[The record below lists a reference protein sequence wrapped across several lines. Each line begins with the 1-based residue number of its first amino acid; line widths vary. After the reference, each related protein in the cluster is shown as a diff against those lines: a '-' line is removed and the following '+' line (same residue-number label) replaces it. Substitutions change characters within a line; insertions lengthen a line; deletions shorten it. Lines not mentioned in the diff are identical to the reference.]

1 MVQTKSINILNLCV
15 PCENHCRYCL
25 LSWNGNCLGIDYER
39 SVKYARKFH
48 EWLNINHPDMGFMYY
63 YGYSMEHP
71 QLLDTIKF
79 MQETNSPGGE
89 FLQFDGMKMR
99 TKEQLFELLTNLKN
113 EGIKLLDFTFYGL
126 QEYHDKFA
134 GRIGDYELMMNSL
147 EIALRIGLDVEVGIP
162 VTKENL
168 SQLDEL
174 VNIFENKKVRLFMFT
189 PHSGGRGISLQDVK
203 ITVRDYDNLSDRAKK
218 YFNRDKNR
226 TPKEWYDYVH
236 EDFKN
241 RVLTI
246 SLLPSNIDKLENQ
259 SFEETI
265 KELERMDD
273 EFYKV
278 VPSFV
283 GLLKNYV
290 DENDTCLY
298 SLKDLNMIYRN
309 RFINDNHLDIVDIT
323 DVRFSGSIRF

>member
-39 SVKYARKFH
+39 SVKYARRFH
-48 EWLNINHPDMGFMYY
+48 EWLKINRPDMNFMYY

-71 QLLDTIKF
+71 QLLETIKF

-89 FLQFDGMKMR
+89 FLQFDGMKKR
-99 TKEQLFELLTNLKN
+99 TREELVKMLTDLRNA
-113 EGIKLLDFTFYGL
+113 GIKLLDFTFYGL
-126 QEYHDKFA
+126 KEYHDKFA
-134 GRIGDYELMMNSL
+134 GRIGDYDLMMNSL
-147 EIALRIGLDVEVGIP
+147 GIALEIGLDVEVGIP
-162 VTKENL
+162 VIKENL
-168 SQLDEL
+168 HQLDEL
-174 VNIFENKKVRLFMFT
+174 VNIFENKRVRLFLFT
-189 PHSGGRGISLQDVK
+189 PHSGGRGISLLDVK
-203 ITVRDYDNLSDRAKK
+203 ITVEDYDNLSDRVKK

-226 TPKEWYDYVH
+226 TPSEWYNHIH

-259 SFEETI
+259 PFEETI
-265 KELERMDD
+265 KELEMMDD

-278 VPSFV
+278 VPSFSE
-283 GLLKNYV
+283 LLKKYV

-298 SLKDLNMIYRN
+298 SLKDLNVTYRR
-309 RFINDNHLDIVDIT
+309 RFIDENHLDIVDIT
-323 DVRFSGSIRF
+323 DERFSCSIHF